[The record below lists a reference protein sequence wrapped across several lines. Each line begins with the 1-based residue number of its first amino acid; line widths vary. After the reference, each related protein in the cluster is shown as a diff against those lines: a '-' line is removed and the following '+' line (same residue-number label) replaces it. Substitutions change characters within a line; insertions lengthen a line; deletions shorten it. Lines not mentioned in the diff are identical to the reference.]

1 LASISKNL
9 AKLVEFVLEKHIFQN
24 FPIFFVEEITKFSQK
39 NQFTFICVNLWT
51 YNRGEMLNILGFHAF
66 NINRNKNSI
75 YMYQED
81 LEGIMD

>member
-1 LASISKNL
+1 MCKSMDI
-9 AKLVEFVLEKHIFQN
+9 Q
-24 FPIFFVEEITKFSQK
+24 Q
-39 NQFTFICVNLWT
+39 
-51 YNRGEMLNILGFHAF
+51 GEMLNILGFHAF